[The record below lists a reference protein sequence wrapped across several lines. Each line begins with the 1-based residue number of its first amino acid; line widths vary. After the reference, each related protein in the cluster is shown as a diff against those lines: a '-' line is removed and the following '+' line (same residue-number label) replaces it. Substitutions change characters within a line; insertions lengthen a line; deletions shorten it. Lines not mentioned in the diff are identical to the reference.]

1 MGWMELD
8 GRDAEQEIVRTVFRG
23 QVWLE
28 GLFFFFFFGQFS
40 SSYALQYIFSL
51 RFIEH

>member
-28 GLFFFFFFGQFS
+28 GLFFFFLVSFLHLMLFS
-40 SSYALQYIFSL
+40 IYF
-51 RFIEH
+51 H

>member
-1 MGWMELD
+1 MD
-8 GRDAEQEIVRTVFRG
+8 GRDAEQEIVKTTFRG
-23 QVWLE
+23 LVWLE
-28 GLFFFFFFGQFS
+28 GLFFFGQFS